1 MKFLSSLA
9 FAFSSGEL
17 TEQEAVAKPD
27 TEDFAFGK
35 EAFRLGTCRNI
46 EKGTYKAG
54 RDDIGAHFGRQRDGL
69 EV

>member
-35 EAFRLGTCRNI
+35 EAFRLDTCRNI
-46 EKGTYKAG
+46 EK
-54 RDDIGAHFGRQRDGL
+54 RHL
-69 EV
+69 